1 VIENLRPVPIGKM
14 IVSTEPEDVLVVY
27 GLGSCVVICLYDPL
41 AQVGGMLHALLP
53 SPTWDK
59 NNNNNNKNAV
69 GNPTKFVNQGVPW
82 LINSLVAL
90 GAKPTRLVAQLC
102 GGAQM
107 LTAPMFNGSLNI
119 GQRNVLAAETALQI
133 AKLEIL
139 SQATGGHIGRTVKLY
154 IASGQVTVK
163 TLVQKEQILKD
174 ISKVK
179 VAAFSKTPRQQFPV

>member
-1 VIENLRPVPIGKM
+1 MIENLRLVPIGEM
-14 IVSTEPEDVLVVY
+14 IVSAEPDDVLVVY

-53 SPTWDK
+53 SPSWDK
-59 NNNNNNKNAV
+59 NNNNKNAV
-69 GNPTKFVNQGVPW
+69 GNPTKFVNQGVPQ
-82 LINSLVAL
+82 LIHSLVAL

-119 GQRNVLAAETALQI
+119 GRRNVLAAEIALQV
-133 AKLEIL
+133 ANLEIL
-139 SQATGGHIGRTVKLY
+139 SQATGGHIGRTVKLH

-163 TLVQKEQILKD
+163 TLVQKEQVLKD

-179 VAAFSKTPRQQFPV
+179 VATFLKAPR